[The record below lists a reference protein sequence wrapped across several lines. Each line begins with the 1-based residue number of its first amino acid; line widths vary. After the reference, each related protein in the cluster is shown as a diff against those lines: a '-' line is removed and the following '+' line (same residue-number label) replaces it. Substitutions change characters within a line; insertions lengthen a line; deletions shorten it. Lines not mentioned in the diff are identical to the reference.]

1 MSDDILK
8 YSIFFSGGKTA
19 ILIGVAVML
28 VQALSGPII
37 FIGYARTVFEK
48 THDVQL
54 HGIYTN
60 LVLATVYLISYFM
73 CISLVDRLGRRPL
86 MIVSVVGV
94 SSCNF
99 LLGTYSCMQENAI
112 DTTNLQPLF
121 FLTVLFYTIS
131 VSLGLASVPFV
142 VTNEIFPTYARATC
156 VSFCFCINFTW
167 SFTMLHVWRWLVFHY
182 NIYSFAFWFISG
194 LNAFSIPFLV
204 FYLPETKRKSLL
216 QIRKYFIEGMKK

>member
-1 MSDDILK
+1 M
-8 YSIFFSGGKTA
+8 
-19 ILIGVAVML
+19 IGVAVML

-60 LVLATVYLISYFM
+60 LVLATVYLISYLM

-99 LLGTYSCMQENAI
+99 LLGTYSCMQENTI

-142 VTNEIFPTYARATC
+142 ITNEIFPTYARATC

-167 SFTMLHVWRWLVFHY
+167 SFTMSHVWRWLVFHY